1 MLAFARKKLAKWL
14 GIVLLGFILIAMV
27 VTGFGTGGVGGLGSL
42 SGGGSQAG
50 DTLATVE
57 GKAIAASE
65 VSDLVNRQYGIARQQ
80 RPTVTMAE
88 LLAEGLF
95 EQTLN
100 QLITQT
106 AIEHYAGERGLVVSD
121 RLIDKMIVNIPDFRN
136 FTGQFD
142 AATFRQVLES
152 QNLTEAR
159 FRADIYRQ
167 LLQRQLLAPIAVGAR
182 VPPGIAREY
191 ANLLLERRRGTIGFV
206 PTEALTAGI
215 NPTDAEIAAFY
226 RANRQGFTL
235 PERRVIRYA
244 LIGPEQVAQA
254 GAATDAEIARV
265 YDANRAR
272 FGARETR
279 TLQQV
284 VLQSERDA
292 RAFVQR
298 VRSGTSFADAA
309 AQAGFSASDIR
320 FENQSREQFARATTP
335 QVAAAGFAAAQGSV
349 AGPVRSELG
358 FHVVRVE
365 RIDTTPARSLE
376 SARPEIATFIERRK
390 RVDALNDLLTRIE
403 DQLAD
408 GASFEQIVR
417 AERLAIVATPPI
429 TAAGRA
435 VNGEAYTAPPELERL
450 RGTAF
455 DIDAEELEPV
465 VETLEANSRYAL
477 LSVERVDP
485 AAPPPLA
492 QIRDRVRA
500 ALIQRRALERA
511 RQIADTIVRQ
521 ANGGTPLATAFGQVQ
536 PRLPAPESV
545 EMRRVDISQGGRQ
558 PPAALLTLFS
568 MPQGRAR
575 IVPAPNRGGFFVV
588 FHAQRMPGNAAS
600 EPRLIQSTQ
609 TQFNNTASEE
619 LAQQFARAVE
629 LRSEVTRDEDA
640 IRRARA
646 AAGGAAE

>member
-1 MLAFARKKLAKWL
+1 MISGFRKSLRSWAT
-14 GIVLLGFILIAMV
+14 VLLLFLALVAIV
-27 VTGFGTGGVGGLGSL
+27 VTGFGTGGFGGLGSL

-57 GKAIAASE
+57 GKAIPASE
-65 VSDLVNRQYGIARQQ
+65 VSDLVNRQYVAARQQ

-100 QLITQT
+100 QLVTQS

-121 RLIDKMIVNIPDFRN
+121 RLVDKMIVNIPEFRN

-142 AATFRQVLES
+142 AATFRQVLDS
-152 QNLTEAR
+152 QNLTEGR
-159 FRADIYRQ
+159 FRQDIARQ

-182 VPPGIAREY
+182 VPQGIAREY

-215 NPTDAEIAAFY
+215 NPSDAEIAAFY
-226 RANRQGFTL
+226 RSNRQGFTL

-244 LIGPEQVAQA
+244 LIGAEQVGQA
-254 GAATDAEIARV
+254 GAATDAEIAQV
-265 YDANRAR
+265 YRANQAR

-284 VLQSERDA
+284 VLPSQDA
-292 RAFVQR
+292 AQAFAQR

-309 AQAGFSASDIR
+309 SQAGFSARDIS
-320 FENQSREQFARATTP
+320 FENQSREQFAGATTP
-335 QVAAAGFAAAQGSV
+335 QVATAAFGAAQGSV

-358 FHVVRVE
+358 FHVIRVE
-365 RIDTTPARSLE
+365 RINSTPARSLE
-376 SARPEIATFIERRK
+376 SARAEIAAFIERRK

-408 GASFEQIVR
+408 GASFEQIAR
-417 AERLAIVATPPI
+417 AERLTVISTPPI
-429 TAAGRA
+429 TAAGR
-435 VNGEAYTAPPELERL
+435 TAEGQPYAAAPELTRML
-450 RGTAF
+450 GTAF
-455 DIDAEELEPV
+455 GIDAEELEPT

-492 QIRDRVRA
+492 QIRDRVRT

-511 RQIADTIVRQ
+511 RQIADAIVRQ
-521 ANGGTPLATAFGQVQ
+521 ANGGTALAAAFARVQ

-545 EMRRVDISQGGRQ
+545 EMRRVDISRGGQQ

-568 MPQGRAR
+568 VPQGRAR
-575 IVPAPNRGGFFVV
+575 VVPAPNRAGYFVV
-588 FHAQRMPGNAAS
+588 FHAQRTPGNAAS
-600 EPRLIQSTQ
+600 EPALIQQTL
-609 TQFNNTASEE
+609 TQFNSNASEE
-619 LAQQFARAVE
+619 MAQQFARAVE
-629 LRSEVTRDEDA
+629 LRSEVTRDEEA

-646 AAGGAAE
+646 AAGGVAE